1 MATGLDVKLLRMLA
15 AIDRH
20 GTLTGAAGVLGI
32 TQSALSHHIRDSERR
47 MAVEIF
53 HRV

>member
-20 GTLTGAAGVLGI
+20 GTLTRAAG
-32 TQSALSHHIRDSERR
+32 SWHHP
-47 MAVEIF
+47 VGP
-53 HRV
+53 